1 MLMKE
6 LEALRAENNRLKRNI
21 DHYLKEKKEVEKKLL
36 EVQAYSVI
44 ILIWA
49 VAASML
55 FIASVGTICL
65 SY

>member
-1 MLMKE
+1 MKE

>member
-1 MLMKE
+1 MKE

-21 DHYLKEKKEVEKKLL
+21 DHYVKEKRDVEKKLF
-36 EVQAYSVI
+36 EVQTYSVI

-49 VAASML
+49 VVASML

>member
-1 MLMKE
+1 MKE

-21 DHYLKEKKEVEKKLL
+21 DHYVKEKRDVEKKLF
-36 EVQAYSVI
+36 EVQTYSVI

-55 FIASVGTICL
+55 FIASICL